1 VTPLRNVGSVGGKQ
15 KNVAFFQQRDQS
27 LIESVI
33 VGIKG
38 TNDRQRQVATEEL
51 VESFEFWRQR
61 HVQELIE
68 MQFVSQ
74 SDLGRDEMSEEMV
87 QQLMATAE
95 RLASAAESL
104 DRVLGR
110 LDAQQEALNAKVDRI
125 VAAVDDSTYRPD
137 GETARQLQD
146 RVAEL
151 EKSNADLK
159 AQAARMVRKTL
170 PPMVSAILA
179 KSGEPDAEK
188 IEKGALEKSL
198 QSLSVE
204 QRIAVKAELARAG
217 MIE

>member
-1 VTPLRNVGSVGGKQ
+1 
-15 KNVAFFQQRDQS
+15 
-27 LIESVI
+27 
-33 VGIKG
+33 
-38 TNDRQRQVATEEL
+38 
-51 VESFEFWRQR
+51 
-61 HVQELIE
+61 
-68 MQFVSQ
+68 M
-74 SDLGRDEMSEEMV
+74 SDEIV

-110 LDAQQEALNAKVDRI
+110 LDSQQDALNAKVDRI
-125 VAAVDDSTYRPD
+125 VAAVDEHASYEPANR
-137 GETARQLQD
+137 ELSNVEAARQLQE
-146 RVAEL
+146 RVSEL
-151 EKSNADLK
+151 EKSNTDLK

-179 KSGEPDAEK
+179 KSGTDTGSEK
-188 IEKGALEKSL
+188 IEKGVLDKTL

>member
-1 VTPLRNVGSVGGKQ
+1 MN
-15 KNVAFFQQRDQS
+15 
-27 LIESVI
+27 
-33 VGIKG
+33 
-38 TNDRQRQVATEEL
+38 
-51 VESFEFWRQR
+51 
-61 HVQELIE
+61 
-68 MQFVSQ
+68 
-74 SDLGRDEMSEEMV
+74 EEMV

-95 RLASAAESL
+95 RLANAAESL

-110 LDAQQEALNAKVDRI
+110 LDSQQVALSAKVDRI
-125 VAAVDDSTYRPD
+125 VAAVDEHAAIEPADQEAT
-137 GETARQLQD
+137 RQLQE

-151 EKSNADLK
+151 EKSNTDLK

-179 KSGEPDAEK
+179 KNGAEAAGEK
-188 IEKGALEKSL
+188 IEKGVLDKTL

>member
-1 VTPLRNVGSVGGKQ
+1 MN
-15 KNVAFFQQRDQS
+15 
-27 LIESVI
+27 
-33 VGIKG
+33 
-38 TNDRQRQVATEEL
+38 
-51 VESFEFWRQR
+51 
-61 HVQELIE
+61 
-68 MQFVSQ
+68 
-74 SDLGRDEMSEEMV
+74 EEMV

-110 LDAQQEALNAKVDRI
+110 LDSQQEALNAKVDRI
-125 VAAVDDSTYRPD
+125 VAAVDD
-137 GETARQLQD
+137 
-146 RVAEL
+146 RVSYEPANPEATREMQERLAEL
-151 EKSNADLK
+151 EKSNTDLK

-179 KSGEPDAEK
+179 KSGADTGSEK
-188 IEKGALEKSL
+188 IEKGVLDKTL